1 MSDID
6 RRIESEL
13 RRGHPEE
20 DRHRPPAW
28 EVVRTRR
35 SANVGPSGLRQ
46 SGSTLMAASITV
58 AVLLIAAL
66 TVGIVGALRAD
77 RATESVQPTTPS
89 NIVVVPPSPSEAES
103 SPTIPVSPPPSPG
116 IDCGVFSPDVCARVV
131 QEVSS
136 LEGVPLASAVLRNYS
151 RNCVRTGECALGG
164 PDGSPRVRVVGT
176 TSAGEPV
183 DWFCAQDSA
192 APDCAITPVS
202 DRQPVSTLRVGFE
215 GQKPR
220 SVSLQKGDGGFSR
233 SVTLSQDV
241 LVTVGTYVLTATVQC
256 ADCAAGQPPLLCNNR
271 FDAPGGAQ
279 IDAVVRVT
287 PGEGCTIETAVTVAD
302 DSTCAMVV
310 SPSRARVGETVRIEA
325 TGLTANGDGLGLSAV
340 RQDGESAALYFG
352 PDGTFTRTFVAG
364 RWMVGDHE
372 VRILDTVSGCRAR
385 GMLTVV
391 P

>member
-20 DRHRPPAW
+20 DRHRPPTW

-35 SANVGPSGLRQ
+35 SANVGPNGLRQ

-58 AVLLIAAL
+58 AVLLVAVL
-66 TVGIVGALRAD
+66 TVGVVGALRAD
-77 RATESVQPTTPS
+77 RARESVQPSTPS
-89 NIVVVPPSPSEAES
+89 NIAVVPPSPSEEA
-103 SPTIPVSPPPSPG
+103 SPTGPVSTQPSPG
-116 IDCGVFSPDVCARVV
+116 IDCAQFAADICARVV
-131 QEVSS
+131 DQVSS
-136 LEGVPLASAVLRNYS
+136 LEGVPLASAALRYYR
-151 RNCVRTGECALGG
+151 RNCARTGECASAA
-164 PDGSPRVRVVGT
+164 PEGSPLVRVIGT

-183 DWFCAQDSA
+183 DWFCAQGSA
-192 APDCAITPVS
+192 APDCAITPLI
-202 DRQPVSTLRVGFE
+202 DRQPVSTLRVRFE

-220 SVSLQKGDGGFSR
+220 SISLQKADGGFSR
-233 SVTLSQDV
+233 SVTLAEDV
-241 LVTVGTYVLTATVQC
+241 LVTVGPYVLTATIQC
-256 ADCAAGQPPLLCNNR
+256 ADCAAGHPPPLCGSR

-287 PGEGCTIETAVTVAD
+287 PGAGCTIETAVTIAGS
-302 DSTCAMVV
+302 STCTVAV

-325 TGLTANGDGLGLSAV
+325 GGLTANGDGLGLAAV
-340 RQDGESAALYFG
+340 RQDGKSTTLHFG

-372 VRILDTVSGCRAR
+372 VRILDTVSGCRAQAI
-385 GMLTVV
+385 LTVV